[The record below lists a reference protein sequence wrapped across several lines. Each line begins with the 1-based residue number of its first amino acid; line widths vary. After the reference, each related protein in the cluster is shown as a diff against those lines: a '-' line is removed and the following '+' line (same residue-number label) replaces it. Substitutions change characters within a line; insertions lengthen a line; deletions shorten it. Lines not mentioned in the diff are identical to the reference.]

1 MRIPRVCLPFREA
14 FQSVRELG
22 VSPIMLTLALV
33 STAAMRHTAVR
44 VGASAP
50 MVGRSALLM
59 RAASPMDRSGV
70 ARMMCDAAAEEAPDP
85 EVGKASFS
93 LLDVRVGKI
102 VEAWP
107 HPDSDKLWCERID
120 VGEDAPR
127 EIASGLRAYYPEK
140 EELEGRS
147 VIVVCNLKAAKLAGF
162 ASNGMVLCASS
173 EDKSTVKFVEP
184 PADAK
189 PGERVTAEGM
199 VEEPAGANAVKKKKL
214 MEGAA
219 AELRAVD
226 GVACY
231 RNVPL
236 SVAAG
241 QCTTGG
247 VAAGTIN

>member
-1 MRIPRVCLPFREA
+1 
-14 FQSVRELG
+14 
-22 VSPIMLTLALV
+22 
-33 STAAMRHTAVR
+33 
-44 VGASAP
+44 
-50 MVGRSALLM
+50 
-59 RAASPMDRSGV
+59 
-70 ARMMCDAAAEEAPDP
+70 MMCDAPAVAEKEA
-85 EVGKASFS
+85 EVSEPSPFD

-102 VEAWP
+102 VEAWE
-107 HPDSDKLWCERID
+107 HPDSDKLWCEKID
-120 VGEDAPR
+120 VGEEEPR
-127 EIASGLRAYYPEK
+127 EIASGLRAYYPTADDMT
-140 EELEGRS
+140 GRS

-199 VEEPAGANAVKKKKL
+199 VEEPAGANAEKKKL

-241 QCTTGG
+241 QC
-247 VAAGTIN
+247 